1 MTYAYN
7 VSMFRFCAIARVA
20 FHLLVNSVEKTV
32 LLIRLIKV
40 KALAL
45 IEIMTRNIPK
55 MLILCNIIC
64 YIPRYYVVCKFLKF
78 YVKTDYFSQ
87 LCHNLC

>member
-1 MTYAYN
+1 MNGLMADPFSLGGTYAH

-20 FHLLVNSVEKTV
+20 FHLLVNSVEKSV

-45 IEIMTRNIPK
+45 
-55 MLILCNIIC
+55 
-64 YIPRYYVVCKFLKF
+64 
-78 YVKTDYFSQ
+78 
-87 LCHNLC
+87 NLNYDSK

>member
-1 MTYAYN
+1 MNGLMADPFSLGGTYAH

-20 FHLLVNSVEKTV
+20 FHLLVNSIEKSV

-45 IEIMTRNIPK
+45 N
-55 MLILCNIIC
+55 
-64 YIPRYYVVCKFLKF
+64 
-78 YVKTDYFSQ
+78 
-87 LCHNLC
+87 